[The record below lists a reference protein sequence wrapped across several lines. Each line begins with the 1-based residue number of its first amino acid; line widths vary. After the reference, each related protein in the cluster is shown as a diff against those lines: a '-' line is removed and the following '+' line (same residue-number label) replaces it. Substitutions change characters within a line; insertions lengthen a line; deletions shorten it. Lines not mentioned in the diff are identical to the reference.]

1 MRPFFILLFLYA
13 GQLTAQLSCLPEDK
27 LLFGQ
32 KMESIQQI
40 SGSTFGDTL
49 VQIGKS
55 FLKTPYVEKTLEIG
69 DSETLVINL
78 RGLDCTTFVEN
89 VLAFSQLLRK
99 RDHSFEDYANQ
110 LKTIRY
116 RNGILDGY
124 SSRLHYFTEW
134 ILNNNEKGFVTDIT
148 ADLGGVELQKSI
160 DFMGT
165 HRDLYPFLSEDRNF
179 QRIREI
185 ESELAKQK
193 LCYLPQNEIAAQE
206 HLIKNGDIIA
216 LATSIKGLDVT
227 HTGLALKKND
237 GSLHLLHAS
246 ISGEVTITEQPL
258 VDYLKKIKS
267 NIGIIVAR
275 PQ

>member
-1 MRPFFILLFLYA
+1 MRLLFILLFLCI
-13 GQLTAQLSCLPEDK
+13 GQLTAQLSFLPEDK

-32 KMESIQQI
+32 KMKSIQQI
-40 SGSTFGDTL
+40 SGGTFGDTL
-49 VQIGKS
+49 VQVGKS

-69 DSETLVINL
+69 ESETLVVNL
-78 RGLDCTTFVEN
+78 RGFDCTTFVEN
-89 VLAFSQLLRK
+89 VLAFSQLLREGG
-99 RDHSFEDYANQ
+99 HSFEDFTNQ

-116 RNGILDGY
+116 RDGKLDDY
-124 SSRLHYFTEW
+124 PSRLHYFTEW
-134 ILNNNEKGFVTDIT
+134 ILNNNEKGFIKDMTS
-148 ADLGGVELQKSI
+148 DLGGVELQKSI

-165 HRDLYPFLSEDRNF
+165 HRELYPFLSDDENF
-179 QRIREI
+179 QRIRAI

-193 LCYLPQNEIAAQE
+193 LCYVPQNEIPAQE

-216 LATSIKGLDVT
+216 LATSIEGLDVT
-227 HTGLALKKND
+227 HTGLAIRKND

-246 ISGEVTITEQPL
+246 ISGEVIITEEPL
-258 VDYLKKIKS
+258 VDYLSRIKS